1 MPNASTP
8 ARTLVPVVAV
18 LFGLAACAQPT
29 GQPASPGTGTA
40 VGAGTGAIVGGVL
53 GNVLA
58 ASGRRTEGTAI
69 GAAIGAALGG
79 GVGYAMDS
87 QRQDF
92 ENQLSAERM
101 RNEVQIQ
108 QVRQDVLLLT
118 LDSNVQFA
126 TGSATVQPGMR
137 DTLRRIASVLNQ
149 YPGSQVSIIGHTDST
164 GGLDLNQRLS
174 EQRANAV
181 RNELIAFGVRPN
193 DLSAIG
199 RGPSEPIADN
209 ATAEGRAANRR
220 VELVVTQP
228 T

>member
-1 MPNASTP
+1 MPKLSLP
-8 ARTLVPVVAV
+8 ARPLVP
-18 LFGLAACAQPT
+18 LFAALFALAACAPGTQ
-29 GQPASPGTGTA
+29 QAQPGTGTM
-40 VGAGTGAIVGGVL
+40 VGAGTGAVVGGVL

-79 GVGYAMDS
+79 GVGFAMDR

-92 ENQLSAERM
+92 ENQLGAERM

-137 DTLRRIASVLNQ
+137 DTLRRIAGVLNQ
-149 YPGSQVSIIGHTDST
+149 YPGTQVSIIGHTDST
-164 GGLDLNQRLS
+164 GSPDFNQRLS
-174 EQRANAV
+174 EQRAEAV
-181 RNELIAFGVRPN
+181 RNELIGFGVRPG
-193 DLSAIG
+193 DLFAFG
-199 RGPSEPIADN
+199 RGQFDPVADN

-220 VELVVTQP
+220 VELVVTRP